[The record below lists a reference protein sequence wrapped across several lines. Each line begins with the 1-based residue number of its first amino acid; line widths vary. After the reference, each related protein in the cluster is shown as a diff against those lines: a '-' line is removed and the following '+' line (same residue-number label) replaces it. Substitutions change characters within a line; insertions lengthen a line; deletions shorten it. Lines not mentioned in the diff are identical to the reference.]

1 MVKCFVILLSIVLQC
16 YGEKYQVVTRKGLIV
31 GDRHDEYTT
40 FLGIPYAKVNEENP
54 FGATLEYPKFDRP
67 YIANDSSVICP
78 QVYFNDNGTIQ
89 CLQLNIYA
97 PNTASRNNLMPIL
110 VWFHGGGFA
119 FGSGGEYGG
128 KYLVKKNIIVIT
140 VNYRLGAYGFLC
152 LDNPQVPG
160 NQGMKDQIEAL
171 RWIRSHIVHF
181 GGDANKVTI
190 AGESYGG
197 GAVDIHLYSKYET
210 LFHKAIVQSGSVYV
224 TEGIFVKPDYHAA
237 IKLVTNLGYDVT
249 TTREALRILAK
260 LNPTDVNAA
269 TRNMSMVLTLCA
281 EKQFKGVQN
290 FITENPFALQ
300 NSDRIDGMPIMIGYT
315 SQEMLFE
322 FANKP
327 QSFYDNMKDP
337 FTVQI
342 EKTFALSKK
351 ELEKISSI
359 VRHFYLG
366 YKDLGPEVELELSNF
381 LSDFSINYGA
391 EWSTNRYVEQ
401 GATVFKYL
409 FSYTGASEY
418 MNITDAGAS
427 HTEELKY
434 LFDWIWAAPLRNPE
448 QLMMR
453 ERMIRMWANFV
464 KYGEESD
471 KNKLLTARL
480 VRWLGNWLPCNV
492 SRSYLVQPNFQ
503 KPFFANDSSIYCPQV
518 TTRFGGDLQ
527 CLRLNLYV
535 PHTANVNSTVPVLV
549 WFYGGGF
556 VFGSAQDYGGEHLV
570 KHDIIVVTVN
580 YRLGPYGFMCLNDP
594 SVPGNQ
600 GLKDQIGALRWV
612 SKNIEAFGGDPT
624 KVTIAGESYGGGA
637 VELHLYSK
645 YETLFHKVIIQSGSI
660 YTPGFYGNRDHDTA
674 IKLAHQLGY
683 KAANTREA
691 LQILS
696 KESSVLVMN
705 AAKNL
710 GLKMSACKEVR
721 FKGIQQFV
729 TKCINHLINP
739 DRIENIPIM
748 IGYNSKEDFATY
760 ANKQQEFFDNLG
772 DIFYKNLQN
781 HFVLK
786 TCELETLSNIT
797 RNFYLGSKKIGLESV
812 LELSDYSSDFKLNYA
827 VEKSVTKL
835 LEQGGKVYKY
845 MFSYIG
851 GSIYQNITG
860 VGAVHTE
867 ELKYLFETGAKLT
880 SDEQRMMRDR
890 MTAMWANFVKLGNP
904 TPQKTDLLPVTWEPV
919 TGNARQYLDIDVT
932 MSMKD
937 YAYRQRIAFWDLFM
951 QKYDKKS

>member
-1 MVKCFVILLSIVLQC
+1 MIMF
-16 YGEKYQVVTRKGLIV
+16 
-31 GDRHDEYTT
+31 
-40 FLGIPYAKVNEENP
+40 
-54 FGATLEYPKFDRP
+54 
-67 YIANDSSVICP
+67 
-78 QVYFNDNGTIQ
+78 
-89 CLQLNIYA
+89 
-97 PNTASRNNLMPIL
+97 
-110 VWFHGGGFA
+110 
-119 FGSGGEYGG
+119 
-128 KYLVKKNIIVIT
+128 
-140 VNYRLGAYGFLC
+140 
-152 LDNPQVPG
+152 
-160 NQGMKDQIEAL
+160 
-171 RWIRSHIVHF
+171 
-181 GGDANKVTI
+181 
-190 AGESYGG
+190 
-197 GAVDIHLYSKYET
+197 
-210 LFHKAIVQSGSVYV
+210 
-224 TEGIFVKPDYHAA
+224 
-237 IKLVTNLGYDVT
+237 
-249 TTREALRILAK
+249 LRI
-260 LNPTDVNAA
+260 
-269 TRNMSMVLTLCA
+269 
-281 EKQFKGVQN
+281 FN
-290 FITENPFALQ
+290 FQ
-300 NSDRIDGMPIMIGYT
+300 
-315 SQEMLFE
+315 
-322 FANKP
+322 
-327 QSFYDNMKDP
+327 
-337 FTVQI
+337 
-342 EKTFALSKK
+342 
-351 ELEKISSI
+351 
-359 VRHFYLG
+359 
-366 YKDLGPEVELELSNF
+366 
-381 LSDFSINYGA
+381 
-391 EWSTNRYVEQ
+391 
-401 GATVFKYL
+401 
-409 FSYTGASEY
+409 
-418 MNITDAGAS
+418 
-427 HTEELKY
+427 
-434 LFDWIWAAPLRNPE
+434 
-448 QLMMR
+448 
-453 ERMIRMWANFV
+453 
-464 KYGEESD
+464 
-471 KNKLLTARL
+471 
-480 VRWLGNWLPCNV
+480 
-492 SRSYLVQPNFQ
+492 SYLVQPNFQ

-835 LEQGGKVYKY
+835 LEQGGKVY
-845 MFSYIG
+845 
-851 GSIYQNITG
+851 NIPS
-860 VGAVHTE
+860 AV
-867 ELKYLFETGAKLT
+867 
-880 SDEQRMMRDR
+880 SRWVDEHEDEGRQKD
-890 MTAMWANFVKLGNP
+890 AGNDEWSNVSP
-904 TPQKTDLLPVTWEPV
+904 GDLPVDAWPVARHLVNVVCEPV
-919 TGNARQYLDIDVT
+919 MEIEKKENRIHEEIPNCFDVT
-932 MSMKD
+932 GIFQNVK
-937 YAYRQRIAFWDLFM
+937 
-951 QKYDKKS
+951 